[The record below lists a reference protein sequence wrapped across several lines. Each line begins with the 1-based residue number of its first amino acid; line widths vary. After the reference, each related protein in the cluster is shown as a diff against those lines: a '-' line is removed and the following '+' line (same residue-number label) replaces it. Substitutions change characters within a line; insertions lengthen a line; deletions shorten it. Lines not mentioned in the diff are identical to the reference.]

1 MNAFDTHIV
10 RKKHN
15 ISWNE
20 EYIIA
25 MVANDEGLNTMRIL
39 RIAGMQK
46 VMSPAT
52 AHKYL
57 SQAIAKKFLNHK
69 QDKEDLRSMSVF
81 VTAKGKHFLQ
91 EIKDA
96 YARK

>member
-1 MNAFDTHIV
+1 M
-10 RKKHN
+10 
-15 ISWNE
+15 ISN
-20 EYIIA
+20 
-25 MVANDEGLNTMRIL
+25 NDGISTMRVL
-39 RIAGMQK
+39 NIAKLQK

>member
-1 MNAFDTHIV
+1 MNAFDTQIV

-15 ISWNE
+15 VSWNE

-25 MVANDEGLNTMRIL
+25 MVANDEGINTMRVL
-39 RIAGMQK
+39 KIAGLQK

-57 SQAIAKKFLNHK
+57 MKAVDKKMLSNK
-69 QDKEDLRSMSVF
+69 QDKEDLRSMTLTI
-81 VTAKGKHFLQ
+81 TAKGRHFLE
-91 EIKDA
+91 EIRNA
-96 YARK
+96 YNRK

>member
-1 MNAFDTHIV
+1 MNAFDTQVV

-15 ISWNE
+15 VSWNE

-25 MVANDEGLNTMRIL
+25 MIGNNKDINTMRVL
-39 RIAGMQK
+39 RIAGLQK

-57 SQAIAKKFLNHK
+57 TMAINKKMVLHK
-69 QDKEDLRSMSVF
+69 QDKEDLRSMTLNIS
-81 VTAKGKHFLQ
+81 AKGERFLQ

-96 YARK
+96 YNRK